1 MSRCIHNCVNFARTI
16 RNNAKLFAN
25 SNQLRISQFSL
36 RKQSRGRFNG
46 LFSEISEFGMSRKRE
61 KKNEKPGARWTS
73 RCVVDVEPGVGY
85 QQQYEMHNLN
95 FVQCASARTFYC
107 CWWIAVYCFRWL
119 LGCQVR
125 RNVVSHL
132 TLNQWVNEW
141 MNDTQ
146 NHARALQIQTMTIW
160 SCKNRTV
167 HICIE
172 QPTCALFM
180 AQNEWD
186 RWRCLPHTD

>member
-46 LFSEISEFGMSRKRE
+46 LFSEISEFGTSRKRE

-85 QQQYEMHNLN
+85 NNNMKCITWISFSVRARGRSIVVDESPFIVSDDCWAVKCAEMLCHTSRSING
-95 FVQCASARTFYC
+95 
-107 CWWIAVYCFRWL
+107 WM
-119 LGCQVR
+119 
-125 RNVVSHL
+125 
-132 TLNQWVNEW
+132 NEW
-141 MNDTQ
+141 TIHRIM
-146 NHARALQIQTMTIW
+146 RAHFRFRQW
-160 SCKNRTV
+160 PFDRVK
-167 HICIE
+167 IE
-172 QPTCALFM
+172 QFIFA
-180 AQNEWD
+180 
-186 RWRCLPHTD
+186 